1 MTQPTQDKA
10 SAAARLRALLD
21 RDGMVTAPGAYDCIT
36 AKLIG
41 AAGFDAL
48 YMTGSG
54 TAATYGYPDYGLVT
68 MTEMVANAGRIAS
81 AVDLPLIADAD
92 TGYGNELNV
101 IRTVQEFERMGVAAI
116 HLEDQEF
123 PKKCGHLDDKSVIS
137 IDEFAAKIAAAAE
150 ARRSRDFVII
160 ARTDARAVTSFDDAI
175 DRSNAALDAG
185 ADVVFF
191 EAAQDKVEVARV
203 PELVRG
209 PCLLNQ
215 VHRGKTPSVPLA
227 EAEAM
232 GYKITILPTLLF
244 RHVLGACEQIL
255 SEIKHDAPLPIP
267 AGNMSPKEA
276 FSRFGSDEWDQLR
289 TKYRDRA
296 VKDAAE

>member
-1 MTQPTQDKA
+1 MTQPSKP
-10 SAAARLRALLD
+10 AATRFREMLN
-21 RDGMVTAPGAYDCIT
+21 RDGMITAPGAYDGIT
-36 AKLIG
+36 ANLIA
-41 AAGFDAL
+41 AAGFEAC

-68 MTEMVANAGRIAS
+68 MTEMVANAARITS
-81 AVDLPLIADAD
+81 TIDLPLIADAD
-92 TGYGNELNV
+92 TGYGNEINV
-101 IRTVQEFERMGVAAI
+101 TRTVHEYERAGVAAI

-150 ARRSRDFVII
+150 ARRSPDFVII
-160 ARTDARAVTSFDDAI
+160 ARTDARAVTSFEDAI

-185 ADVVFF
+185 ADVIFF
-191 EAAQDKVEVARV
+191 EATQDKAEMARV

-227 EAEAM
+227 EAESM

-244 RHVLGACEQIL
+244 RHVIGSCEAIL
-255 SEIKHDAPLPIP
+255 KEIKYDAALPVP
-267 AGNMSPKEA
+267 VGNLSPKEA
-276 FSRFGSDEWDQLR
+276 FAKFGSEDWDSLR
-289 TKYRDRA
+289 TKYKNA
-296 VKDAAE
+296 AIKAAAE